1 MQRRTL
7 FAAGTAAAVPAALFA
22 PALAQAQPDIR
33 WRLTSSFPRTL
44 DVTYSTS
51 EYMCRLVS

>member
-7 FAAGTAAAVPAALFA
+7 FAAGTAAAVPAALSA

-51 EYMCRLVS
+51 E